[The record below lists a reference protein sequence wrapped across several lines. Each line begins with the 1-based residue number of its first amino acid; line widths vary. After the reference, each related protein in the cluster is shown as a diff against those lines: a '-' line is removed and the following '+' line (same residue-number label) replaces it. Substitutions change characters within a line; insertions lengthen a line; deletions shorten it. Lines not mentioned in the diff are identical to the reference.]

1 MDRQAGQVKEL
12 EERLSAAAK
21 EQAQFRKNLAELEE
35 TIGTQKKQ
43 MSDALD
49 QLTETGAKLA
59 TAELLVEDTKV
70 SVCKSDPLNSNPQ
83 TKMLICAG

>member
-35 TIGTQKKQ
+35 TIGTQKRQ
-43 MSDALD
+43 LSDALD

-70 SVCKSDPLNSNPQ
+70 GVCHIRPIKLEP
-83 TKMLICAG
+83 